1 MKKKNVLMMALSLCL
16 VAVIAVG
23 GTLAY
28 LSDSDGDLVNTFKF
42 ANNIQVDVYEYTPG
56 SESKNQSGY
65 SYENLVVGDE
75 LEKDV
80 DVDVTTTVETYLF
93 INIKSVGD
101 GTPVTLGTVDSAWTK
116 VVDNGNGYGIYRL
129 INNVSKT
136 TTDIKVFDT
145 VTVPEV
151 ESVVDGQYQSV
162 TLNNVEIDVFAM
174 QASGYDAEAALAE
187 AQEAFA

>member
-1 MKKKNVLMMALSLCL
+1 MKKRNLMVAALSLCL

-42 ANNIQVDVYEYTPG
+42 ANNIAVDVYEYTPAG
-56 SESKNQSGY
+56 SDKDQNGY
-65 SYENLVVGDE
+65 DYENLVVGQS
-75 LEKDV
+75 LKKDV

-93 INIKSVGD
+93 INIKSVGT
-101 GTPVTLGTVDSAWTK
+101 GTPVTLGTVDSAWTP
-116 VVDNGNGYGIYRL
+116 VQVNDAGYGIYRL
-129 INNVSKT
+129 TTNVDKT
-136 TTDIKVFDT
+136 TTDINVFDT

-151 ESVVDGQYQSV
+151 KSVVDGQYQSV

-174 QASGYDAEAALAE
+174 QASGYTAETALAE
-187 AQEAFA
+187 AQKAFA

>member
-28 LSDSDGDLVNTFKF
+28 LSDSDGNLVNTFKF
-42 ANNIQVDVYEYTPG
+42 ANNIAVDVYEYTPAG
-56 SESKNQSGY
+56 SDKDQNGY
-65 SYENLVVGDE
+65 DYENLVVGQS
-75 LEKDV
+75 LKKDV

-101 GTPVTLGTVDSAWTK
+101 GTPVTLGAVDSAWTP
-116 VVDNGNGYGIYRL
+116 VDVEDNGYGIYRL
-129 INNVSKT
+129 TNNVSKT
-136 TTDIKVFDT
+136 TTDINVFDT

-151 ESVVDGQYQSV
+151 ADADGQYQDV
-162 TLNNVEIDVFAM
+162 KLNNVEIDVFAM

-187 AQEAFA
+187 AQKAFA

>member
-80 DVDVTTTVETYLF
+80 DVDLSTNT
-93 INIKSVGD
+93 KSVGD

-129 INNVSKT
+129 TNNVSKT
-136 TTDIKVFDT
+136 TTDINVFDT